1 MDNSLSKE
9 QVKRIQ
15 ALHKKKSRDEKGL
28 FIIEGRKTI
37 EEAILHNPECIET
50 IYSTSSESFSNSAF
64 KTRLISSSDLKKI
77 STLKHPQGE
86 LAICKYLKRHSSPQS
101 NFKIAL
107 DKIQDP
113 GNMGTIIRLAAWFGV
128 DEIIAS
134 TDTVDCYN
142 PKVIQAT
149 MGAIFNVRITY
160 CDLKPYLEQTKE
172 PIYGAL
178 LEGENIYTTPLQK
191 KGILLMG
198 NEGNGISNELI
209 PLISN
214 AITIPKFG
222 SGESLNVA
230 MATGILLSEFSREA

>member
-1 MDNSLSKE
+1 MENSLSKE

-15 ALHKKKSRDEKGL
+15 ALHKKKFRDEKRL

-37 EEAILHNPECIET
+37 EEAILHRSDCIQT
-50 IYSTSSESFSNSAF
+50 IYSTSSESFSNSKF
-64 KTRLISSSDLKKI
+64 KTTLISPTDLNKI
-77 STLKHPQGE
+77 STLKQPQGD
-86 LAICKYLKRHSSPQS
+86 LAICQYLQNNTTPSS

-134 TDTVDCYN
+134 PDTVDCYN
-142 PKVIQAT
+142 PKVVQAT
-149 MGAIFNVRITY
+149 MGAIFNVGISY
-160 CDLKPYLEQTKE
+160 CDLKSYLEASKQ
-172 PIYGAL
+172 PVYGAL
-178 LEGENIYTTPLQK
+178 LEGENVYSSQLQK
-191 KGILLMG
+191 DGILLMG

-209 PLISN
+209 PLISHP
-214 AITIPKFG
+214 ITIPRFG

-230 MATGILLSEFSREA
+230 MATGILISEFHRG